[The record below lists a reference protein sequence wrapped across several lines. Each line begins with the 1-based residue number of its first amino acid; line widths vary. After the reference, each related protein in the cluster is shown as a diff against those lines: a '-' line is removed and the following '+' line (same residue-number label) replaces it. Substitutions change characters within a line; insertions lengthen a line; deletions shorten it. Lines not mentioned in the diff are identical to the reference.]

1 MQALSIQGLKNLDH
15 VDGIEPHEGCES
27 GGRLFLFRM
36 SKYAVP
42 GPKIS
47 LVV

>member
-1 MQALSIQGLKNLDH
+1 MQALTIQGLKNLDR
-15 VDGIEPHEGCES
+15 VNGIEPHEGCES

-47 LVV
+47 LDV